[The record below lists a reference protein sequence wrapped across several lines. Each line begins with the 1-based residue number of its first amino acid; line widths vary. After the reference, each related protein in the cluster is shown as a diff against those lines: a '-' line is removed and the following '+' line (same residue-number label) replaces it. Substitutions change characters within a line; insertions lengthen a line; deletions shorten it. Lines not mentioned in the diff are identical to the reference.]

1 VTTTTTTTTTRT
13 DESYRLQAGYRQ
25 FRVIRMRKKVSALD
39 LVVCTLLLSFVLIY
53 IRTLTLT
60 LPDLQFGN
68 SVQFSVRVQ
77 LLKKK
82 KARAK
87 SSLWCKLRQ

>member
-1 VTTTTTTTTTRT
+1 
-13 DESYRLQAGYRQ
+13 
-25 FRVIRMRKKVSALD
+25 MRKKVSALD

-82 KARAK
+82 RQEPRAPFGANRGSENAKWVNDNKA
-87 SSLWCKLRQ
+87 